1 MKTRIMY
8 CIPLF
13 FLCLS
18 CVKTEVPPSQEEKIE
33 KKKEEK
39 KKAVSDKLKIIPI
52 DRPIYAHE
60 RLELET
66 NSDEPVTWRS
76 SNKYIGDFE
85 RDNIFLPNQIGKT
98 TITAKTKDEEA
109 RLRFEIVPKY
119 DLFEEPIISFGTKKE
134 VIKQKEKRKLQ
145 DEMTS
150 FLIYEDPNPF
160 IKRGVV
166 YGFNHSGKF
175 NVLVRFGVQEKND
188 LDRVIGYY
196 HERYRI
202 SKKDNK
208 AIVFVNQRETVQIR
222 LTFDDKSGTTASYAP
237 ITG

>member
-1 MKTRIMY
+1 MY

-39 KKAVSDKLKIIPI
+39 KKEVPDRLKIIPI

-85 RDNIFLPNQIGKT
+85 RDNIFLPNQIGTT

-109 RLRFEIVPKY
+109 KLRFEIVPKY
-119 DLFEEPIISFGTKKE
+119 DLFEEPIISFGSKKE
-134 VIKQKEKRKLQ
+134 VIKQKEKRSNPE
-145 DEMTS
+145 DTTGY
-150 FLIYEDPNPF
+150 LIYKNPSPF
-160 IKRGVV
+160 IKKDII
-166 YGFNHSGKF
+166 YGFNHLGKF
-175 NVLVRFGVQEKND
+175 IVLVRFGVQEKDD
-188 LDRVIGYY
+188 LDKVIGFY

-202 SKKDNK
+202 SRKDNK
-208 AIVFVNQRETVQIR
+208 AIFFVNQKETVQIR